1 MVVYSLLTER
11 VINKDFAMTGEICLQ
26 GDITAI
32 GGLDLKILGGL
43 KAGATKFIYP
53 KENNKD
59 YNEFISNLTDKSI
72 IQEIKFYEV
81 SNIKEV
87 IELLLI

>member
-1 MVVYSLLTER
+1 
-11 VINKDFAMTGEICLQ
+11 MTGEICLQ

-32 GGLDLKILGGL
+32 GGLDLKIFGGI

-53 KENNKD
+53 KENSKD
-59 YNEFISNLTDKSI
+59 YQEFLSNLTDTNI
-72 IQEIKFYEV
+72 IKGIEFYEV

-87 IELLLI
+87 IELLLV